1 MPLGALDDYT
11 IRIKNVYGGSAYG
24 TPTNKVIFNGK
35 ITLEFVNVFN
45 FNKPEETMFAARYF
59 TEIVPSSLASDFPAN
74 PYLGI
79 VENLEIRDPANNTQ
93 YVAWNSITI
102 IDGAN
107 LLPSENTNFYSDQ
120 VFIST
125 NTPSALQPFM
135 NGTSLDFG
143 LYNPPPNFNPKFYQ
157 GINGAYAS
165 VQLVPAQTAAETKN
179 FCVQKYKP
187 DALIEDDPDLIDRI
201 EGEEIASNLI
211 VTINPTIF
219 KESFNVMVET
229 GSSGKMSI
237 RLTDLGGNIVHDDT
251 QYIED
256 KGKWYITV
264 TRPNLPAGFYI
275 ALIEFNGEKTI
286 KKVVKY

>member
-1 MPLGALDDYT
+1 MD
-11 IRIKNVYGGSAYG
+11 
-24 TPTNKVIFNGK
+24 
-35 ITLEFVNVFN
+35 
-45 FNKPEETMFAARYF
+45 
-59 TEIVPSSLASDFPAN
+59 
-74 PYLGI
+74 
-79 VENLEIRDPANNTQ
+79 
-93 YVAWNSITI
+93 
-102 IDGAN
+102 
-107 LLPSENTNFYSDQ
+107 
-120 VFIST
+120 
-125 NTPSALQPFM
+125 
-135 NGTSLDFG
+135 GTSLDFG

-157 GINGAYAS
+157 GISGAYS
-165 VQLVPAQTAAETKN
+165 SMQVVPVQTAAEIKN
-179 FCVQKYKP
+179 FCVQKYDPFTPLK
-187 DALIEDDPDLIDRI
+187 DDPELIDRI
-201 EGEEIASNLI
+201 EGEDIVSNLI

-264 TRPNLPAGFYI
+264 TKPDLPAGFYI